1 MDDIN
6 LARRSKYDVS
16 WLRKYHG
23 PVRWR
28 PSSDFSRCEKKY
40 LKNTGKIQEN
50 TGKYREP
57 PDSFSRG
64 ALTLLG
70 NAETEW
76 TTPRWFAGRML
87 MHVTYVDRMN
97 GWGAGL
103 VES

>member
-16 WLRKYHG
+16 RPREYRG
-23 PVRWR
+23 PIRWR
-28 PSSDFSRCEKKY
+28 PSSDFPRYEKISQKY
-40 LKNTGKIQEN
+40 RKN

-64 ALTLLG
+64 ALTLLE

-76 TTPRWFAGRML
+76 TTRRWFAGRKL
-87 MHVTYVDRMN
+87 MHVNYVDRMN
-97 GWGAGL
+97 CWGDGL